1 MSGAAPIVILVAGGF
16 HGGWC
21 WRRVA
26 EPLRKQGWRVYTPSL
41 TGLAD
46 RAHLL
51 TSEVNLE
58 THVCDITGLI
68 TAEELENVI
77 LCGHSA
83 AGSVITVAADRLP
96 ERIAGLCYLDAS
108 MPLDG
113 QSLLDF
119 IGDSQGVPAVFREQ
133 AQKHGD
139 GWRIPAGVPFD
150 AGGFGVTDPA
160 DATWVNRRMTAHPL
174 AAFEDRLELSGAWES
189 IKTRRYIRCE
199 KFQIAHGEPLIARLE
214 ADPKWQTERWDC
226 GHSPHV
232 TEPARVIEAL
242 RGVATSVRQ

>member
-1 MSGAAPIVILVAGGF
+1 MSGAAPIAILVAGGF

-26 EPLRKQGWRVYTPSL
+26 EPLREQGWRVYTPSL

-51 TSEVNLE
+51 TRAVNLE

-68 TAEELENVI
+68 MAEELENVI

-113 QSLLDF
+113 QVLL
-119 IGDSQGVPAVFREQ
+119 RL
-133 AQKHGD
+133 H
-139 GWRIPAGVPFD
+139 RRLAGR
-150 AGGFGVTDPA
+150 AGCVSRTGTEV
-160 DATWVNRRMTAHPL
+160 RRWLVHT
-174 AAFEDRLELSGAWES
+174 G
-189 IKTRRYIRCE
+189 
-199 KFQIAHGEPLIARLE
+199 
-214 ADPKWQTERWDC
+214 
-226 GHSPHV
+226 
-232 TEPARVIEAL
+232 
-242 RGVATSVRQ
+242 RGTV